1 MHQIYAKSFTLV
13 ASRARARMTFY
24 CSASKRLIT
33 LGQPCHLLNCNA
45 VFEKRSTQNEKETYM
60 AMLAICMPILAGK
73 KEKWQAMM
81 DQVTNDPNFAASR
94 ENAGVHERS
103 FLQETPAGDFVI
115 LTFEGDDPEASFA
128 NIMQDMPADFA
139 DFAKDV
145 HGLDVNAPPPPMPKL
160 VFDSRS

>member
-1 MHQIYAKSFTLV
+1 MILTC
-13 ASRARARMTFY
+13 SRREEY
-24 CSASKRLIT
+24 
-33 LGQPCHLLNCNA
+33 N
-45 VFEKRSTQNEKETYM
+45 M
-60 AMLAICMPILAGK
+60 AMLAMCMPILAGK

-128 NIMQDMPADFA
+128 QIMQNMPADFA
-139 DFAKDV
+139 EFAKDV

-160 VFDSRS
+160 VFNSRS